1 MYASSEFVTLSNK
14 LTSIALRRVHT
25 STKPWHLSQ
34 LFILIHALFPEKFTK
49 MSKNTQEILNISND
63 IFPIQR
69 QIYQF
74 FMSYFY
80 IVKNVHIHFP
90 KIYYWAI
97 IVMIFKQGNYNMECP
112 HTLKFIHG
120 ESFSAVLMSSFSA
133 QTVELFPGFLPTCSS
148 LIPRRKN
155 PTRFQLVHPHVCKQ
169 LSNQNEPFLEEASL
183 LFWITVWEIVFP
195 CLVSLR
201 AECSVGPVSHVSLI
215 NTPLLVNQ
223 AHGLLWPVLPSLIA
237 NIHLVICQ
245 RSKWTHRV
253 IQNVVDQE
261 ITEIIFRGFF
271 SSCVKLQSLLKSK
284 LLNHLRFWLNCLLG
298 KDFFFFFSCG
308 IWPGDV

>member
-1 MYASSEFVTLSNK
+1 MPTCRAHS
-14 LTSIALRRVHT
+14 
-25 STKPWHLSQ
+25 
-34 LFILIHALFPEKFTK
+34 
-49 MSKNTQEILNISND
+49 
-63 IFPIQR
+63 
-69 QIYQF
+69 
-74 FMSYFY
+74 
-80 IVKNVHIHFP
+80 
-90 KIYYWAI
+90 
-97 IVMIFKQGNYNMECP
+97 
-112 HTLKFIHG
+112 LKFIHG
-120 ESFSAVLMSSFSA
+120 ESFSAVLMSSFSPRLLNSSW
-133 QTVELFPGFLPTCSS
+133 VSSPTCSS

-223 AHGLLWPVLPSLIA
+223 AHSLLWPVLPSLIA

-245 RSKWTHRV
+245 RSKWTHCV

-261 ITEIIFRGFF
+261 ITEIIFRGVFF

-284 LLNHLRFWLNCLLG
+284 LLNHLRFWLNSLLG
-298 KDFFFFFSCG
+298 KDFFSFLFFILFLAAYDQEMCSLPESSRISQQHQEG
-308 IWPGDV
+308 HPWN

>member
-1 MYASSEFVTLSNK
+1 MIYSLFSDKYTNFSCH
-14 LTSIALRRVHT
+14 I
-25 STKPWHLSQ
+25 
-34 LFILIHALFPEKFTK
+34 FIL
-49 MSKNTQEILNISND
+49 
-63 IFPIQR
+63 QR
-69 QIYQF
+69 
-74 FMSYFY
+74 
-80 IVKNVHIHFP
+80 NVHIHLP

-201 AECSVGPVSHVSLI
+201 AECSVGPCPMCPWSTRLSWLI
-215 NTPLLVNQ
+215 KLTVHFDPFFLL
-223 AHGLLWPVLPSLIA
+223 
-237 NIHLVICQ
+237 
-245 RSKWTHRV
+245 
-253 IQNVVDQE
+253 
-261 ITEIIFRGFF
+261 
-271 SSCVKLQSLLKSK
+271 
-284 LLNHLRFWLNCLLG
+284 
-298 KDFFFFFSCG
+298 
-308 IWPGDV
+308 